1 MSIPVIVISG
11 GPCGG
16 KSTFLVRVR
25 EWLEEHGIYPII
37 VSETATEF
45 INAGVTPSVMN
56 PESFQEQLFMY
67 SLDRESR
74 YLRIASEMNERQ
86 VVLLCDRGVLDSAA
100 YMDSDEFMKMIT
112 KLGYTKSEL
121 MSRYNLV
128 VHLVTAADGAEEFY
142 TLSNNTARSE
152 SPEVAR
158 ALDTKTQR
166 AWLGHPHHIIVDNST
181 DFATK
186 MVRALRSLTRTLNM
200 PDPTEI
206 ERKFRVLN
214 FTEDLIPSGA
224 VGIDIVQDYLTC
236 DEPGERRLRKRVH
249 DGEARFFCTE
259 KLPTKQRGTRIEREQ
274 AIMEA
279 EYQLLMKQRD
289 PALHTVEKTRYA
301 FPSGNKLLE
310 LDVFKGRHAG
320 LVLLEVELQHID
332 DPVTL
337 PSGWDVTEVTDNP
350 QYSNRKLAE

>member
-1 MSIPVIVISG
+1 MNIPVVVVSG

-25 EWLEEHGIYPII
+25 EWLEERGIYPLI
-37 VSETATEF
+37 VSETATEL
-45 INAGVTPSVMN
+45 ITAGITQQVLSH
-56 PESFQEQLFMY
+56 ESFQEQLFLY

-74 YLRIASEMNERQ
+74 YLNIAQEILGRQ
-86 VVLLCDRGVLDSAA
+86 VVVLCDRGVLDSAA
-100 YMDSDEFMKMIT
+100 YMAPKKFAEMIT

-121 MSRYNLV
+121 MSRYSLV
-128 VHLVTAADGAEEFY
+128 IHLVTAADGAEEFY
-142 TLSNNTARSE
+142 TLSNNEARSE
-152 SPEVAR
+152 SPEEAR
-158 ALDTKTQR
+158 LLDRKTQH
-166 AWLGHPHHIIVDNST
+166 AWLGHPHHMIVDNST

-214 FTEDLIPSGA
+214 FTPDLIPSEA
-224 VGIDIVQDYLTC
+224 VALDIIQDYLIC
-236 DEPGERRLRKRVH
+236 EEPGERRLRKRVH

-259 KLPTKQRGTRIEREQ
+259 KLPTEERGTRIEREC
-274 AIMEA
+274 EVTET
-279 EYQLLMKQRD
+279 EYQLLMQQRD
-289 PALHTVEKTRYA
+289 PTLHTVEKTRYA

-337 PSGWDVTEVTDNP
+337 PDKWNVTEVTDNP
-350 QYSNRKLAE
+350 QYKNRTLAE